1 MEDSAWRRLFFL
13 GAFLLLLSCA
23 TIPRGRLGVHKHEA
37 LYNRTKAL
45 ALVEYASAVYIV
57 DDASLLAWNCS
68 RCQGVNKDFK
78 IHTLIVDVQHCLQ
91 AFVGVAENLNSVVV
105 AFRGTQKT
113 SMQNWVEDL
122 YFKELDLNYPGVTD
136 AMVHRGFYA
145 AYHNTTLREQVVTA
159 VQRIQQ
165 DRSELRVTITGHSM
179 GGAMAAF
186 CALDLTA
193 NYGVKDIE
201 VYTFGQPRLG
211 NAAFAAFYIA
221 TVPRTIR
228 VTHEHDLVVHLPPYY
243 PRMGQKT
250 YHHFPNEVWL
260 IKVSVDRMHYEFEQM
275 CDSTGEDIYCSR
287 SVLGNSVADHLNYY
301 GVYLRTVDNV
311 LALNSDSANS
321 NSSLASQ
328 ALGYCRTTSS

>member
-1 MEDSAWRRLFFL
+1 MEDTVWKR
-13 GAFLLLLSCA
+13 LLLLVPILLLISCA
-23 TIPRGRLGVHKHEA
+23 AIPRGRHRVYKHET

-45 ALVEYASAVYIV
+45 VLVEYASAVYIV
-57 DDASLLAWNCS
+57 DDNSLLSWNCS

-91 AFVGVAENLNSVVV
+91 AFVGVAENLNSIVV

-113 SMQNWVEDL
+113 SMKNWVEDL
-122 YFKELDLNYPGVTD
+122 YFKELDLNYPGVSD

-145 AYHNTTLREQVVTA
+145 AYHNTTLRDKIVTA
-159 VQRIQQ
+159 VRSIQKE
-165 DRSELRVTITGHSM
+165 RSELGITITGHSM

-193 NYGVKDIE
+193 NYLTKNIE

-228 VTHEHDLVVHLPPYY
+228 VTHAHDLVVHLPPFY
-243 PRMGQKT
+243 PMLGQKT

-260 IKVSVDRMHYEFEQM
+260 FKISVDRLQYEFEQM
-275 CDSTGEDIYCSR
+275 CDSTGEDPYCSR
-287 SVLGNSVADHLNYY
+287 SVSGNSVADHLNYY

-311 LALNSDSANS
+311 LALHSDS

-328 ALGYCRTTSS
+328 ALGYCKTDV